1 MIRVAVLTIAD
12 KETAEEKSIG
22 EGVFEELLESINGV
36 VEYKKNLL
44 EDFRVIQEELFNITE
59 KGLADLVLTIG
70 GTGFARKN
78 VTPEATMAVIEKE
91 VPGITEY
98 IRQETAKKIPEVVL
112 SRGRAG
118 IRKAALIVNL
128 PDRKEEIIESLKAL
142 VKVIPEG
149 IKILKSDFP
158 QQRYNFM
165 KLW

>member
-142 VKVIPEG
+142 VIVIPEG

-165 KLW
+165 ILW